1 MAYKMVAHAAKFK
14 RDNLKGARMH
24 NERLTK
30 QHSNK
35 DIDVTRSYLNYS
47 LVDRRPESYAKQ
59 VNRLLNSDR
68 KPRKDAVYD
77 VEFVFGSDGKYMLS
91 LDAKQQRKYFQTC
104 MDYVADKWGKDRILY
119 ADVHLDETSPHMHM
133 GAAPID
139 HDGHLAAKNLF
150 DRKFLLTMQDEL
162 PARLAA
168 AGFDIERGNPG
179 GVHTTKKQWQ
189 KVTKE
194 ANEQVIETLSRDFP
208 DYVFPLKDKAGHV
221 LKNANGA
228 VRYSPLWGT
237 PDGKDALR
245 KRPLEVNTRSL
256 TFLTHKQV
264 KESQDKL
271 EAAKTAQEAADKDKA
286 AADAERKA
294 LAVDNAR
301 AAELSR
307 KALAAQKKVDEE
319 KAEAEKKQAA
329 NDVRE
334 ASLDTREDG
343 LYSREMALNIR
354 ERGLD
359 DREGKLD
366 AQEKRVTARE
376 DELHAVVAAGLPY
389 VMGHDDDGRSNA
401 DLFKSR
407 TFFRGGV
414 LEGRHA
420 GYPSLFDAFVDGR
433 FKVDGKTGAEHLF
446 SRLQNVPVSQRARMQ
461 QDVNQAR
468 EKSRQTTETATAEPD
483 NDGPEL

>member
-91 LDAKQQRKYFQTC
+91 LDAKQQRQYFQTC

-139 HDGHLAAKNLF
+139 HNGHLAAKNLF
-150 DRKFLLTMQDEL
+150 DRKFLLTMQAEL

-179 GVHTTKKQWQ
+179 GVHTTKAQWR

-194 ANEQVIETLSRDFP
+194 ANEQVISQLVANFPNDRHFLSDKNGQPLYETDQWGMKFRQTSH
-208 DYVFPLKDKAGHV
+208 A
-221 LKNANGA
+221 
-228 VRYSPLWGT
+228 WGT
-237 PDGKDALR
+237 PEGQKELR
-245 KRPLEVNTRSL
+245 ERSL
-256 TFLTHKQV
+256 DANVADLTFMTNKRV
-264 KESQDKL
+264 KTADKAVHEANTEKEQAKAQKTANDQYLATESARLHTAGIELDSRLSDVREREKKL
-271 EAAKTAQEAADKDKA
+271 EERKAKL
-286 AADAERKA
+286 AADAA
-294 LAVDNAR
+294 
-301 AAELSR
+301 
-307 KALAAQKKVDEE
+307 
-319 KAEAEKKQAA
+319 
-329 NDVRE
+329 
-334 ASLDTREDG
+334 
-343 LYSREMALNIR
+343 
-354 ERGLD
+354 
-359 DREGKLD
+359 
-366 AQEKRVTARE
+366 RVTRQKQE
-376 DELHAVVAAGLPY
+376 MNAVVAAGLPY
-389 VMGHDDDGRSNA
+389 VMGYGDDGRSNA

-407 TFFRGGV
+407 TFFRGSII
-414 LEGRHA
+414 EGRHA

-433 FKVDGKTGAEHLF
+433 FKVDGQTGAEHLF

-468 EKSRQTTETATAEPD
+468 EKSRQTTETATAEPKD
-483 NDGPEL
+483 DGPEL

>member
-150 DRKFLLTMQDEL
+150 DRNFLLTMQAEL

-194 ANEQVIETLSRDFP
+194 ANEQVISQLVANFPNDRHFLSDKNGQPLYETKWGMKFRQTSH
-208 DYVFPLKDKAGHV
+208 A
-221 LKNANGA
+221 
-228 VRYSPLWGT
+228 WGT
-237 PDGKDALR
+237 PEGQKELR
-245 KRPLEVNTRSL
+245 ERSL
-256 TFLTHKQV
+256 DDNVTELTRMTNKRVRTADKAVHEANAE
-264 KESQDKL
+264 KEQAKAQKTANDQYLATESARLHTAGIELDSRLSDVREREKKL
-271 EAAKTAQEAADKDKA
+271 EERKAKL
-286 AADAERKA
+286 AADAA
-294 LAVDNAR
+294 
-301 AAELSR
+301 
-307 KALAAQKKVDEE
+307 
-319 KAEAEKKQAA
+319 
-329 NDVRE
+329 
-334 ASLDTREDG
+334 
-343 LYSREMALNIR
+343 
-354 ERGLD
+354 
-359 DREGKLD
+359 
-366 AQEKRVTARE
+366 RVTRQKQE
-376 DELHAVVAAGLPY
+376 MNAVVAVGLPY
-389 VMGHDDDGRSNA
+389 VMGTDDKGHLVA
-401 DLFKSR
+401 DLYKSASYIGDTGEMFNSDGSIMTR
-407 TFFRGGV
+407 
-414 LEGRHA
+414 
-420 GYPSLFDAFVDGR
+420 FDALVDG
-433 FKVDGKTGAEHLF
+433 KMTIAGKTGAEYLF
-446 SRLQNVPVSQRARMQ
+446 SHLQDVPVSQRARMQ

-468 EKSRQTTETATAEPD
+468 EKSRQTTETATAEPKD
-483 NDGPEL
+483 DGPEL

>member
-30 QHSNK
+30 QHGNK

-91 LDAKQQRKYFQTC
+91 LDAKQQRQYFQTC

-133 GAAPID
+133 GAAPVD
-139 HDGHLAAKNLF
+139 QNGHLAAKNLF
-150 DRKFLLTMQDEL
+150 NRDFLLTMQAEL

-179 GVHTTKKQWQ
+179 GVHTTKAQWE
-189 KVTKE
+189 KVTKK
-194 ANEQVIETLSRDFP
+194 ANEQVISQLAENFPKGHHWLCDKNGKMLHETDRW
-208 DYVFPLKDKAGHV
+208 G
-221 LKNANGA
+221 
-228 VRYSPLWGT
+228 RESPRNSHAWGT
-237 PDGKDALR
+237 PEGQKELR
-245 KRPLEVNTRSL
+245 ERSL
-256 TFLTHKQV
+256 DDNVSELTYATKRRV
-264 KESQDKL
+264 KTADKAVHEANVEKEQAKAQKAANDQYLATESARLHTAGIELDSRLSAVREREKKL
-271 EAAKTAQEAADKDKA
+271 EERKTKL
-286 AADAERKA
+286 AADAA
-294 LAVDNAR
+294 
-301 AAELSR
+301 
-307 KALAAQKKVDEE
+307 
-319 KAEAEKKQAA
+319 
-329 NDVRE
+329 
-334 ASLDTREDG
+334 
-343 LYSREMALNIR
+343 
-354 ERGLD
+354 
-359 DREGKLD
+359 
-366 AQEKRVTARE
+366 RVTRQKQE
-376 DELHAVVAAGLPY
+376 MNAVVAAGLPY
-389 VMGHDDDGRSNA
+389 VMGHGDDGRSNV
-401 DLFKSR
+401 DLFKSE
-407 TFFRGGV
+407 TFFRGSAIN
-414 LEGRHA
+414 GRYA

-433 FKVDGKTGAEHLF
+433 FKVDGQTGAEHLF
-446 SRLQNVPVSQRARMQ
+446 SHLQNVPVSQRARMQ

-468 EKSRQTTETATAEPD
+468 DKSRQTTETATAEPE